1 MIMNGATAAVWA
13 TCASISPQ
21 KDYKKTVQ
29 MALDV
34 IIRTCRPDEC
44 DIILELWRAAES
56 TPSVSDSI
64 DALKRHLQED
74 DDLLLVAEY
83 DNRLVGT
90 VMGGWDGWRG
100 NIYRLAVL
108 PEYRRQGI
116 GRALVQEVERRL
128 ALKGAQKVSILVEK
142 EEILA
147 VIFWNALK
155 DIGYEPDD
163 RLIRYAKS
171 L

>member
-1 MIMNGATAAVWA
+1 
-13 TCASISPQ
+13 
-21 KDYKKTVQ
+21 
-29 MALDV
+29 MAPDV
-34 IIRTCRPDEC
+34 TIRPCRPDEC
-44 DIILELWRAAES
+44 HVILELWKESGS

-116 GRALVQEVERRL
+116 GRALVQEVERRFAL
-128 ALKGAQKVSILVEK
+128 LKGAKKISILVEQ
-142 EEILA
+142 EEELA
-147 VIFWNALK
+147 ITFWNALK
-155 DIGYEPDD
+155 NIGYERDY
-163 RLIRYAKS
+163 RIARYAKT